1 MCQMSRCNYF
11 SSVCILGSE
20 HVSSKGT
27 RNGQNDKGV
36 GKVCRSHV
44 FLLSLSLCLSLCFS
58 PGPLLFHYLC
68 CPSAPAC
75 RSPPPGAH
83 AAGSTLPWPAGAA
96 SDTHCHLHATAL
108 RITLRTHSKV
118 QNSDVLN
125 FNTWNSSLGISISL
139 WPPGED

>member
-11 SSVCILGSE
+11 SSVCILDSE
-20 HVSSKGT
+20 HISSKGT

-36 GKVCRSHV
+36 GKVCQSHV

-68 CPSAPAC
+68 CPSAPTC
-75 RSPPPGAH
+75 RVPSTWSPCGRQH
-83 AAGSTLPWPAGAA
+83 LPWPAWAA

-118 QNSDVLN
+118 QNSDMLN
-125 FNTWNSSLGISISL
+125 FNIWNSSLGISISL
-139 WPPGED
+139 GPPGED